1 MWLRSLVD
9 VVKSSVSRTRWYA
22 WSWRMQLSE
31 LLIRGLSRIQKWP
44 EMYSDWHYVWEAEEG
59 IQTQKLKNTCPSLLS
74 PNLEK
79 PGQLQEPP
87 QPGGGFHPKN
97 RSDLDCHRFETWN
110 LICRVSH
117 ETKQVSDLYERP
129 PAEVD
134 FRSSKRLHENGSG
147 FELPSQLLMIA
158 AVTNLKSV
166 RDNQTVSQEQM
177 NPFLSPCFIHAA
189 YCGTLFYTILQD
201 SINSLF
207 SPFSITHSSK
217 QLKPTNLPDLDAFWK
232 ANTFSCSKG
241 LIFVLWSVS

>member
-1 MWLRSLVD
+1 MANAIEWTSNQRAFKDSKVARNVFRLTLCVRGGGGNSNSKTEKYL
-9 VVKSSVSRTRWYA
+9 SVSFVSKPWKARTVARAATTRRWVSPKKQVG
-22 WSWRMQLSE
+22 SWLSSF
-31 LLIRGLSRIQKWP
+31 R
-44 EMYSDWHYVWEAEEG
+44 
-59 IQTQKLKNTCPSLLS
+59 
-74 PNLEK
+74 
-79 PGQLQEPP
+79 
-87 QPGGGFHPKN
+87 
-97 RSDLDCHRFETWN
+97 DLN

>member
-1 MWLRSLVD
+1 M
-9 VVKSSVSRTRWYA
+9 SSFR
-22 WSWRMQLSE
+22 
-31 LLIRGLSRIQKWP
+31 
-44 EMYSDWHYVWEAEEG
+44 
-59 IQTQKLKNTCPSLLS
+59 
-74 PNLEK
+74 
-79 PGQLQEPP
+79 
-87 QPGGGFHPKN
+87 
-97 RSDLDCHRFETWN
+97 DLN

-241 LIFVLWSVS
+241 LIFVL

>member
-1 MWLRSLVD
+1 MQKRLDTFSAETDRAEVLD
-9 VVKSSVSRTRWYA
+9 VTSQLSRRCQVSSVSRTRYA
-22 WSWRMQLSE
+22 WSWQMQLSE

-87 QPGGGFHPKN
+87 QPKKKVGSWLSSF
-97 RSDLDCHRFETWN
+97 RDLN

-201 SINSLF
+201 SINSSLLF
-207 SPFSITHSSK
+207 
-217 QLKPTNLPDLDAFWK
+217 Q
-232 ANTFSCSKG
+232 
-241 LIFVLWSVS
+241 